1 MPFNTF
7 LLSETQI
14 LNGIGHDDIYTRV
27 RCMKRL
33 TAAIVASLGA
43 FGTAFAQVE
52 TQESW
57 TGIYLQGNKI
67 GYASSK
73 TSQADTWKRVDS
85 QTVIAAGM
93 LGADM
98 KMDVKQ
104 RSDYDGKGKIQSL
117 RFEMNSGGRTMV
129 VTAAFNATNIITTQ
143 ASGGPETKKT
153 IPIPAGATVLDD
165 ATAGITD
172 LKKGERKEVYVFD
185 APSLSLVK
193 VLLYEKPLAD
203 IEVKGVK
210 HKGARTYH
218 IEDSRAPM
226 TIYLDAKGEMLK
238 TVGPMGME
246 MIPEPKEIAL
256 KVDGGGAAAAD
267 LANAS
272 SIKTNKPIRAPNS
285 RTSLTLRVK
294 GFDLGKTPSDE
305 HQTIKKDGD
314 SWLVTIHPA
323 DPKSATSSIKL
334 GQQKEWTEPDTRIP
348 ADSPEF
354 KKVAKEIVGSETDPL
369 KAAEKLRQYVYRTV
383 GVNAGI
389 GVLRDA
395 TEILETKE
403 GVCRDHAVVMAT
415 LCRAA
420 GIPTRL
426 VNGLVYDSGRF
437 YYHAWVEVYSG
448 QKWFGF
454 DSTRP
459 APRLTATHFKTAQ
472 GTAADAL
479 TSFLLDGATIEVVEG
494 AAASAGEKD

>member
-1 MPFNTF
+1 MAFSTF

-14 LNGIGHDDIYTRV
+14 LNGIGHDDINTRV

-33 TAAIVASLGA
+33 TSAIIASLGVFA
-43 FGTAFAQVE
+43 SAFAQIE
-52 TQESW
+52 TRESW
-57 TGIYLQGNKI
+57 TGIYLQGSKI
-67 GYASSK
+67 GYASST
-73 TSQADTWKRVDS
+73 TSQTDTWKRVDS
-85 QTVIAAGM
+85 QTLIQAGM
-93 LGADM
+93 LGSEMA
-98 KMDVKQ
+98 MDIRQK
-104 RSDYDGKGKIQSL
+104 SDYDGAGKIQSL
-117 RFEMNSGGRTMV
+117 RFEMNSGGRKMV
-129 VTAAFNATNIITTQ
+129 VAATFNATSIIATQ
-143 ASGGPETKKT
+143 SSGGPETKKT
-153 IPIPAGATVLDD
+153 IPVPAGATVVDD
-165 ATAGITD
+165 AADGFTG
-172 LKKGERKEVYVFD
+172 LKDGEKKELHVFD

-193 VLLYEKPLAD
+193 VVVYEKARAD
-203 IEVKGVK
+203 IEVKGIS
-210 HKGARTYH
+210 HKNARTFYV
-218 IEDSRAPM
+218 EDARAPM
-226 TIYLDAKGEMLK
+226 TVYVDAKGETLK

-246 MIPEPKEIAL
+246 MIPEPKEVAMKI
-256 KVDGGGAAAAD
+256 DGGAAAAD

-272 SIKTNKPIRAPNS
+272 SIKTDKPIQAPNS
-285 RTSLTLRVK
+285 RISLTLRVK
-294 GFDLGKTPSDE
+294 GFDLGRTPSDE
-305 HQTIKKDGD
+305 HQTIKRDGD

-323 DPKSATSSIKL
+323 DPKSAVSSIKL

-348 ADSPEF
+348 SDSPEF
-354 KKVAKEIVGSETDPL
+354 KKLAKEIVGGETDPL

-437 YYHAWVEVYSG
+437 YYHAWVEVYNG

-479 TSFLLDGATIEVVEG
+479 NSFLLDGATIEVVEG